1 MLLESTNERRVRNFS
16 NITSLQSFQSIRST
30 IPQTWKD
37 GSVYSNQL
45 SLPKD
50 IRRTEKEIRKTLNLS
65 KLKRVSLMKS
75 AHKIIL
81 KEKFDNN
88 FFVTENSKVE
98 VKKSL
103 NESQQVLLLTIPL
116 HTEDQY
122 SSVLPTSEKK
132 SFSKIKLVKSY
143 EIRHPRSKSCLK
155 NFISNSRK
163 ESTYEFVHASQS
175 LSRESYGLKL
185 KKEQLERLQE
195 DKEHEIGELI
205 ENIQTSKES
214 EKLMKKCF
222 EIKFNS
228 YMVSLIKQKEF
239 EKEKLEDLKEEQ
251 LKLDFEMKKLNYTLS
266 RQKVLFE
273 RLMEFRIFLICVKAR
288 LKNLPSHFLAK
299 LYEDTPHDP
308 FSKMLKIINIKK
320 TKTNIKSLTTN
331 YNSNYNNAL
340 IDKKNKKLTNFL
352 PKRKNAAKFFHQD
365 TLIKENKKFREDI
378 DKFSVYLNDQVYSSK
393 EEFLNDLAGIEEDN
407 LYLLNIYNQNKIKLN
422 EMYRSYSK
430 SIEEDKKFLVYH
442 TDRIAVEEAKL
453 QTLKEKN
460 RKYLEEKHQL
470 LKEEEIHINENLT
483 NLSLHLQSPN
493 QTHPRNNIFLR
504 LNDFHKNIF
513 TNLPKEININL
524 RTTFK
529 LMDPSTIF
537 INKVKD
543 IEKILNTLL
552 DTYNNYKTSKEKK
565 KLLEIESKF
574 EKERKSNKS
583 TEQRLRDEKRRDQ
596 LQDIITKKEK
606 QIVIL
611 PKRRFFEKFRP
622 IEKQK
627 TKSKSNEKYENKVF
641 DDYISI

>member
-1 MLLESTNERRVRNFS
+1 MLLESTNERRARNFS

-30 IPQTWKD
+30 LPQTWKD

-50 IRRTEKEIRKTLNLS
+50 IRRTEKEIRKILNLS
-65 KLKRVSLMKS
+65 KQKRVSLFKS
-75 AHKIIL
+75 AHKITL
-81 KEKFDNN
+81 KEKFDKN

-103 NESQQVLLLTIPL
+103 NDSHQVHLLTIPL
-116 HTEDQY
+116 HTEDNY

-143 EIRHPRSKSCLK
+143 EISHPRSKSCLK

-163 ESTYEFVHASQS
+163 ESTYEFVQASQS
-175 LSRESYGLKL
+175 LSRESYVLKL

-214 EKLMKKCF
+214 EKLMKKCY
-222 EIKFNS
+222 EIKFKS

-273 RLMEFRIFLICVKAR
+273 RLTEFRIFLICVKER
-288 LKNLPSHFLAK
+288 LKNLPSHFLAQI
-299 LYEDTPHDP
+299 YEDTPHDP

-320 TKTNIKSLTTN
+320 TKTNIKSTN
-331 YNSNYNNAL
+331 NNNYNNPL

-352 PKRKNAAKFFHQD
+352 PKRKNAAKFFQQE
-365 TLIKENKKFREDI
+365 TLIKENKKFRGELE
-378 DKFSVYLNDQVYSSK
+378 KFSVYLNGQVYSSK

-422 EMYRSYSK
+422 EMYRNYSK

-470 LKEEEIHINENLT
+470 LKEEEIHLNENLS
-483 NLSLHLQSPN
+483 NLSLYLQSPN
-493 QTHPRNNIFLR
+493 QNHPRNNIFLR
-504 LNDFHKNIF
+504 LNDLHKNIF

-552 DTYNNYKTSKEKK
+552 DTYNTYKTSKDKK
-565 KLLEIESKF
+565 KLVEIESKF
-574 EKERKSNKS
+574 EKDRKLNKS
-583 TEQRLRDEKRRDQ
+583 TEQRLKDEKRRDQ

-627 TKSKSNEKYENKVF
+627 TKSKSNEKYENNVF